1 MKITTTKYKTLAV
14 FLLSV
19 GIMTSCNAIYEDLP
33 ECAPPPNLVTTVDFV
48 YDYNMLHTDLLKE
61 HVGSVYLYIF
71 DNEGI
76 YRLRREAHK
85 SDMPGAVDFSMRFD
99 TTEIKP
105 GNRYQ
110 FVAIAQ
116 ANHAGYTASLETP
129 GFTLQTEMIPG
140 VSTINDYVLKLD
152 RDGDNEADFGI
163 VDFRDAYGHTETMMD
178 TLWTTKPD
186 AVQIIDIPKLDYKP
200 SPYHHPDQTVEIEVP
215 MMRITNSVTV
225 NLHSPGFRETTSA
238 DNYSLLVHFPHGN
251 GTIDFT
257 GNTLPAQELYYR
269 ALRKKMVETST
280 TKADGQEYALQA
292 VFGLSRLQVSDE
304 SSLQIRDAVTNEII
318 AEIPDFSYFLA
329 KNFDHGMDNQEFL
342 DREYDFDIDITLDN
356 DGSIRWIDL
365 SINILGWHVRVMF
378 KDL

>member
-1 MKITTTKYKTLAV
+1 MKITTKTYKAFVTLLVSAGI
-14 FLLSV
+14 LS
-19 GIMTSCNAIYEDLP
+19 SCNAIYEDMP
-33 ECAPPPNLVTTVDFV
+33 ECAPPPNLITTVDFV
-48 YDYNMLHTDLLKE
+48 YDYNMQRTDLLKD
-61 HVGSVYLYIF
+61 HVGSVYLYVF
-71 DNEGI
+71 DHEGI
-76 YRLRREAHK
+76 YRLRREALK
-85 SDMPGAVDFSMRFD
+85 SEMMKEVDFSMRFD

-129 GFTLQTEMIPG
+129 GFTLLSEMIPG

-186 AVQIIDIPKLDYKP
+186 EVQIVDIPALDYKP
-200 SPYHHPDQTVEIEVP
+200 SPYLHPDRTVDVKIP
-215 MMRITNSVTV
+215 MMRITNSVKV
-225 NLHSPGFRETTSA
+225 NLHSPSFRETTSP
-238 DNYSLLVHFPHGN
+238 DSYNILVHFPHGN

-269 ALRKKMVETST
+269 ALRKSMVEYNP
-280 TKADGQEYALQA
+280 TKGDGQEYALQA
-292 VFGLSRLQVSDE
+292 VFGLSRLQVKDE

-318 AEIPDFSYFLA
+318 AEIPNFSEFLA
-329 KNFDHGMDNQEFL
+329 QYFEHGMDDQEFL
-342 DREYDFDIDITLDN
+342 DREYNFDIDIILDN
-356 DGSIRWIDL
+356 DGNIMWVDL
-365 SINILGWHVRVMF
+365 SIHVLGWHVRVMF